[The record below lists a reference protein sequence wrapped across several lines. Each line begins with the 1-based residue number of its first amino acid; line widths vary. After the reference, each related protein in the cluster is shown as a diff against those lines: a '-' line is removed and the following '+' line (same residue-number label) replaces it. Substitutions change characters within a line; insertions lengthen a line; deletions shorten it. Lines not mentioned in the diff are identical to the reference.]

1 MILGIGI
8 WNWIVAF
15 SIVIPI
21 FFILLSIPSFVYMV
35 KIGKKNYLKNWKIIF
50 QIKNGLRDCLL
61 IKDTQQ
67 YNYKYPNGQ
76 TKTYTQTV
84 EKYYYPIYKENGDIY
99 IIQKNS
105 GPFTSIW
112 VIFNKKV
119 GVTWVEDSHE
129 LKTSSCLYQQIYMD
143 YIKKKLTKLEDNS
156 KICKDINELEEVIY
170 SELISKQRESKLEKI
185 LQ

>member
-1 MILGIGI
+1 MIFQ
-8 WNWIVAF
+8 IVLAF
-15 SIVIPI
+15 SIAIPI
-21 FFILLSIPSFVYMV
+21 IFIILTTPSFVYMI
-35 KIGKKNYLKNWKIIF
+35 KIGKKEYFKNWETIF
-50 QIKNGLRDCLL
+50 QIKKGLEDCLL
-61 IKDTQQ
+61 VEEYQQ
-67 YNYKYPNGQ
+67 YVYNYPNG
-76 TKTYTQTV
+76 TKKTYGQTIK
-84 EKYYYPIYKENGDIY
+84 KYYYPIYKENGDIY

-129 LKTSSCLYQQIYMD
+129 LKTSSCSYQQIYMD

-156 KICKDINELEEVIY
+156 KSCKDINELEEVIY

>member
-1 MILGIGI
+1 MIFE
-8 WNWIVAF
+8 IVLAF
-15 SIVIPI
+15 SIAIPVL
-21 FFILLSIPSFVYMV
+21 FIILTTPSFVYMIKV
-35 KIGKKNYLKNWKIIF
+35 GKKEYFKNWKTIF
-50 QIKNGLRDCLL
+50 QIKKGLEDCLL
-61 IKDTQQ
+61 VEEYQQ
-67 YNYKYPNGQ
+67 YVYNYPNG
-76 TKTYTQTV
+76 TKKTYGQTIK
-84 EKYYYPIYKENGDIY
+84 KYYYPIYKENGDIY

-156 KICKDINELEEVIY
+156 KSCKDINELEEVIY